1 MAAGLFYGMAD
12 CPLAD
17 DCPSFDE
24 RIEGMGCQHYGNKGG
39 AGGVTTTTCPS
50 TS

>member
-39 AGGVTTTTCPS
+39 AGVV
-50 TS
+50 